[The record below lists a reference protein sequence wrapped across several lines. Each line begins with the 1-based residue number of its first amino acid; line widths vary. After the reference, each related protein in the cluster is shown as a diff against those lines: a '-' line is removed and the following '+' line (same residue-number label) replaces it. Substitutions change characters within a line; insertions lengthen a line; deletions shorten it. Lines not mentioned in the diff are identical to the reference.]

1 MTLKDGDR
9 FERGVHHSAKREK
22 VKTKTITIY
31 PSVEALWKELAK
43 EEGVSCSQYLEY
55 LLKKEYYEGMKKI

>member
-1 MTLKDGDR
+1 MTVLKNGDR
-9 FERGVHHSAKREK
+9 FERGMAKREK

-31 PSVEALWKELAK
+31 PSVESLWKELAK

-55 LLKKEYYEGMKKI
+55 LIKKEYCEGMKKI